1 MVCWVRVWCSFR
13 SQRCWSWNNGWLV
26 SCTPTYIH
34 IHIIPVKYQS
44 QSPQMHAKMSAARC
58 YAQYCRIRKVFHKRP
73 LLILV
78 STPHIIM
85 YGDHKRSILFAV
97 RKPFWQGICSVKLYS
112 MLAYIYENNYMQLA
126 SCSSEVRASK
136 AAVSKRKQ
144 NSARYQPGYFSLL
157 PTANIVQWTKKLL
170 IHDTNPLVTYPAT
183 YRSISLSQRGTITA
197 SVTPPVLSRF
207 WRY

>member
-1 MVCWVRVWCSFR
+1 MIS
-13 SQRCWSWNNGWLV
+13 LMH
-26 SCTPTYIH
+26 TYIYTH
-34 IHIIPVKYQS
+34 TYNTSQIPVS
-44 QSPQMHAKMSAARC
+44 ISPNACKNVSSKVDV
-58 YAQYCRIRKVFHKRP
+58 AQYCRIRKVFHKRP
-73 LLILV
+73 LRIRV

-157 PTANIVQWTKKLL
+157 PTANIVQ
-170 IHDTNPLVTYPAT
+170 
-183 YRSISLSQRGTITA
+183 
-197 SVTPPVLSRF
+197 
-207 WRY
+207 

>member
-1 MVCWVRVWCSFR
+1 MGKRGSTRRVLIAPRRGAHFGKLKKCHLRRPEILNFPGGGM
-13 SQRCWSWNNGWLV
+13 QG
-26 SCTPTYIH
+26 
-34 IHIIPVKYQS
+34 
-44 QSPQMHAKMSAARC
+44 RC

-73 LLILV
+73 LRIRV

-85 YGDHKRSILFAV
+85 YGDHKMSILFAV

-157 PTANIVQWTKKLL
+157 PTANIVQ
-170 IHDTNPLVTYPAT
+170 
-183 YRSISLSQRGTITA
+183 
-197 SVTPPVLSRF
+197 
-207 WRY
+207 